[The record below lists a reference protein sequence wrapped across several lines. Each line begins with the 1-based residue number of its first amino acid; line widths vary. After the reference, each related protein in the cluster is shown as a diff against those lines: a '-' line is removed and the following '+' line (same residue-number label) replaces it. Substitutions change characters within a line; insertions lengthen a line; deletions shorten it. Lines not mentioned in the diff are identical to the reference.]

1 MRNLYEQCLKL
12 TQFAA
17 LEFEEIFQ
25 FSQERLKQALETE
38 LIENGYAVRKQRGFL
53 YAEGTVPVL
62 LVAHLDTVHRTQ
74 PETICYSADG
84 TVMMSPQGIGGDDR
98 AGVYM
103 ILRLIQR
110 VHCHVLFCEDEETGG
125 HGHVPLQSPESNR
138 TSIISWSWIAR
149 AATTRYSI
157 NAATGSSS
165 DISTALDS
173 RQRSEASATFPFWHR
188 I

>member
-17 LEFEEIFQ
+17 MEFEEIFQ

-74 PETICYSADG
+74 PETICYNLYEQCLKLTQFA
-84 TVMMSPQGIGGDDR
+84 
-98 AGVYM
+98 A
-103 ILRLIQR
+103 LE
-110 VHCHVLFCEDEETGG
+110 FEEIF
-125 HGHVPLQSPESNR
+125 QFS
-138 TSIISWSWIAR
+138 
-149 AATTRYSI
+149 Y
-157 NAATGSSS
+157 
-165 DISTALDS
+165 
-173 RQRSEASATFPFWHR
+173 
-188 I
+188 